1 MGPTRP
7 RIVIVRAER
16 RAGALAARL
25 EAAGFDVA
33 VCPLVDIEPLGEGSV
48 DVTGYD
54 WLVVTSPNAAEELV
68 RRGVRGA
75 IARVAAIGPGT
86 RDVLAAGG
94 IAADVVPKTSTQEG
108 LLAALPQPAGRVV
121 VAAAEGARRT
131 LSDELGADFLA
142 LYRTVELEVTEPP
155 DGDFVALAS
164 SSQAR
169 AFARLGQSIPVV
181 SIGPQTT
188 ATARECG
195 LDVVVE
201 AESHDLNGLVAAIKR
216 AADAR

>member
-1 MGPTRP
+1 MGPARP
-7 RIVIVRAER
+7 RIVIVRSER

-25 EAAGFDVA
+25 RAAGFEVV
-33 VCPLVDIEPLGEGSV
+33 VCPLVDIEPLGEEPV

-54 WLVVTSPNAAEELV
+54 WLVVTSPNAAEELT
-68 RRGVRGA
+68 RRGVHGA
-75 IARVAAIGPGT
+75 AVRVAVIGPGT

-94 IAADVVPKTSTQEG
+94 VAVDVIPTTSTQEG
-108 LLAALPQPAGRVV
+108 LLAALPQPAGRVL

-131 LSDELGADFLA
+131 LSDELAADFLA
-142 LYRTVELEVTEPP
+142 LYRTVELEVAEPP

-169 AFARLGQSIPVV
+169 AFAKLGRAIPVV

-188 ATARECG
+188 ATARERG
-195 LDVVVE
+195 LEIVAE
-201 AESHDLNGLVAAIKR
+201 AESHDLDGLVAAVKR